1 MNRENCVGKPIIKTD
16 NQSIREWYVANVEAI
31 PEWVAGVEP
40 LRAKAKA
47 AFYMRNWLKQTARR
61 AMEDTETAGL
71 LEKYRPVPKFDDLL
85 KKKMREKGLTRKE
98 ALEDILETASKTNR
112 NVNEEFGI

>member
-1 MNRENCVGKPIIKTD
+1 MEKDERKCYT
-16 NQSIREWYVANVEAI
+16 VE
-31 PEWVAGVEP
+31 
-40 LRAKAKA
+40 
-47 AFYMRNWLKQTARR
+47 
-61 AMEDTETAGL
+61 
-71 LEKYRPVPKFDDLL
+71 YRPVPQFDDLL

>member
-1 MNRENCVGKPIIKTD
+1 MNREDYIGKPIIKTD

-31 PEWVAGVEP
+31 PEWVAGIEP

-71 LEKYRPVPKFDDLL
+71 LEKYRPVPQFDDLL
-85 KKKMREKGLTRKE
+85 KKKMREKGMTRKE